1 MDDISSEIKILFGSE
16 TGTAEEYAFDIETA
30 LQTNGFK
37 CSVSDMDHYE
47 KSELE
52 SEHLVVIV
60 TSTYGNGEAPYN
72 AEELDLS
79 STSFAVCA
87 LGDSGYPNFAQ
98 AGKDFDKFLE
108 EKGAERI
115 LARTELDAVFDEP
128 VEPFIEKLLD
138 WLSENGQA
146 YIN

>member
-1 MDDISSEIKILFGSE
+1 MSRG
-16 TGTAEEYAFDIETA
+16 
-30 LQTNGFK
+30 
-37 CSVSDMDHYE
+37 
-47 KSELE
+47 
-52 SEHLVVIV
+52 
-60 TSTYGNGEAPYN
+60 
-72 AEELDLS
+72 
-79 STSFAVCA
+79 
-87 LGDSGYPNFAQ
+87 LGDVYKRQDSGYPNFAQ